1 MFAAFYF
8 LIILFWPAYVKG
20 ITNAEK
26 SQTPPPM
33 QVNRPLSKFMI
44 NLYSKLFLHRLGS
57 KTSSNIDL
65 ILPEVCEFN
74 RYKKNSNLGYQQF
87 RKRSNDRTRQKT
99 TSL

>member
-1 MFAAFYF
+1 
-8 LIILFWPAYVKG
+8 
-20 ITNAEK
+20 
-26 SQTPPPM
+26 
-33 QVNRPLSKFMI
+33 MI

-87 RKRSNDRTRQKT
+87 RKRSIDKIVAHLKNLKWLRLSLSQGDLDNDGIKN
-99 TSL
+99 